1 MSRRHFLVDCEGDAI
16 ACTLD
21 EAPGK
26 VGLLIV
32 SGGNET
38 RAGAF
43 SGQSQL
49 AARIAAAGFP
59 VLRFDRRGVGDSGG
73 ENGGFEASEADVAK
87 ALLAFEEDIPGIAVV
102 GFGNCDAAS
111 ALLLN
116 GGSGCSALVLANPWT
131 FDAVDEAPPP
141 DAVRRRYV
149 EKLKNPRELVRLL
162 TGGVSLSKLAGG
174 IRRALS
180 PPAPP
185 SSLAEQMRAGLATYA
200 GDVRFLIAENDRTGQ
215 AFMSAIPETEDRWH
229 ICENAGHSFAEDH
242 ARDWLYNE
250 LLAALHEQARQLDM
264 G

>member
-1 MSRRHFLVDCEGDAI
+1 MTRRHFMFECEGENL

-21 EAPGK
+21 DAPGK

-32 SGGNET
+32 TGGNET

-43 SGQSQL
+43 SGQAQL

-59 VLRFDRRGVGDSGG
+59 VLRFDRRGVGDSTGD
-73 ENGGFEASEADVAK
+73 NRGFEDCGEDLNAAMR
-87 ALLAFEEDIPGIAVV
+87 AFQTDYPHLPFV

-116 GGSGCSALVLANPWT
+116 GGTGCKALVLANPWT
-131 FDAVDEAPPP
+131 FDVADDTPPP
-141 DAVRRRYV
+141 DAVRRRYA
-149 EKLKNPRELVRLL
+149 EKLKNPRELIRLL
-162 TGGVSLSKLAGG
+162 TGGVSLTKLASG

-185 SSLAEQMRAGLATYA
+185 STLVEKMRHGLAA
-200 GDVRFLIAENDRTGQ
+200 FDGDVRFLIAANDRTGQ
-215 AFMSAIPETEDRWH
+215 AFMAAMPEVESHWE
-229 ICENAGHSFAEDH
+229 ICENAGHSFAEEH
-242 ARDWLYNE
+242 AREWLFE
-250 LLAALHEQARQLDM
+250 RLLAALHEQARQLDV